1 MSKSLRTVWRQT
13 VATLAFLLAGS
24 VLAAERPAT
33 EGAVPG
39 QWTMDFDAACQ
50 VAAAKKLPIFINFT
64 GSDWCGWC
72 KLMDTKVFSQAP
84 WQAYAKERLLLVWID
99 FPQDKALVPEKFVAR
114 NQALAKQFGVEGYP
128 AYILLDDDGKSLL
141 GQLGADRDV
150 TPGRFMAQVREVLSN
165 RTVEVEKLLASMP
178 AAAAQD
184 YRSTAAQLQQAR
196 AEQQALEAAYTKKNA
211 ELDTQ
216 ITAQAQRLKTL
227 RLNTLLA
234 KLPKE
239 QAAAYTA
246 KQERATKVTAELK
259 AWLATRPER
268 NEANREKFTAW
279 SKELATLETEM
290 AELLSP

>member
-1 MSKSLRTVWRQT
+1 MSTSLRTVWRQT
-13 VATLAFLLAGS
+13 AATLAFLLAGS

-72 KLMDTKVFSQAP
+72 KLMDSKVFSQAP
-84 WQAYAKERLLLVWID
+84 WQAYAKDRLLLVWID

-141 GQLGADRDV
+141 GQLGADREV
-150 TPGRFMAQVREVLSN
+150 TPGGFMAQVREVLSN
-165 RTVEVEKLLASMP
+165 RPVEVEKLLAGMP

-196 AEQQALEAAYTKKNA
+196 AEQGLACAQGDIAPDHHVDHAVLVLEGDEDDAARGVGPLPADDDAGGAREPAVRRGGDRFGGDQPALREFGAQQRGAEPFDEGQAGNEPGNA
-211 ELDTQ
+211 CGG
-216 ITAQAQRLKTL
+216 R
-227 RLNTLLA
+227 
-234 KLPKE
+234 
-239 QAAAYTA
+239 
-246 KQERATKVTAELK
+246 
-259 AWLATRPER
+259 W
-268 NEANREKFTAW
+268 
-279 SKELATLETEM
+279 
-290 AELLSP
+290 